1 MTDVTPANASFP
13 SKISPTPTKPE
24 EAGRIG
30 RSSLARSQSSS
41 SGHSGSEALGTR
53 TPSKT
58 QGGRNT
64 LNQMGHAPQP
74 PGGKQSGV
82 RKVNS
87 ESDLKVKERARV
99 PHFSRG
105 EGTRGYVQTR
115 GGGRGR
121 QKWLYRSPEFS
132 KGDSRRRI
140 RLLLAVLAGDL
151 VPDRLEGRT
160 CRNNT
165 DV

>member
-1 MTDVTPANASFP
+1 MATLLLLLPREP
-13 SKISPTPTKPE
+13 
-24 EAGRIG
+24 
-30 RSSLARSQSSS
+30 LAW
-41 SGHSGSEALGTR
+41 
-53 TPSKT
+53 
-58 QGGRNT
+58 NT

-115 GGGRGR
+115 GAREA
-121 QKWLYRSPEFS
+121 KVALPES
-132 KGDSRRRI
+132 G
-140 RLLLAVLAGDL
+140 V
-151 VPDRLEGRT
+151 LEGRF
-160 CRNNT
+160 
-165 DV
+165 

>member
-1 MTDVTPANASFP
+1 
-13 SKISPTPTKPE
+13 
-24 EAGRIG
+24 
-30 RSSLARSQSSS
+30 
-41 SGHSGSEALGTR
+41 
-53 TPSKT
+53 
-58 QGGRNT
+58 
-64 LNQMGHAPQP
+64 MGHAPQP
-74 PGGKQSGV
+74 PGGNQSGV

-99 PHFSRG
+99 PHFSMG

-115 GGGRGR
+115 GGRGR
-121 QKWLYRSPEFS
+121 QKLLYRSPEFS